1 MTPCEL
7 TASITAFAN
16 AFASKLSGDEI
27 ALWGAVFSQL
37 GDTLETI
44 AAHKELIKKSCT
56 NENKK

>member
-16 AFASKLSGDEI
+16 VFSSKLSNDEI
-27 ALWGAVFSQL
+27 ALWGSIFSQL

-44 AAHKELIKKSCT
+44 AAHKELMQNSCKNT
-56 NENKK
+56 NKK